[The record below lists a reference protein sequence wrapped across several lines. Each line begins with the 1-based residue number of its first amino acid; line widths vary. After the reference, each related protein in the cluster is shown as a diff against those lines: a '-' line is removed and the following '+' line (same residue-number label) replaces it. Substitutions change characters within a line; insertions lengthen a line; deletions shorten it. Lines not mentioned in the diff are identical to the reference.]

1 MNKSIKVYGI
11 KNCDTVK
18 KAIVYLNDCGI
29 DFQFIDFRQNPIS
42 QQVLKKMVDS
52 VGWELLI
59 NKRSTT
65 YRSLS
70 EEEKSNINYDLVL
83 KSSYID
89 KAPSTEFR
97 VRKLWLVLV
106 NSNMPNLL
114 MEQNRIL
121 NLVVTFLLI
130 LRFFSNFIHVDSFGF
145 FKKIF

>member
-18 KAIVYLNDCGI
+18 KALAYLNDCGI

-70 EEEKSNINYDLVL
+70 KEEKSNINCDLVL
-83 KSSYID
+83 SLPTLIKR
-89 KAPSTEFR
+89 P
-97 VRKLWLVLV
+97 VLV
-106 NSNMPNLL
+106 QGEKTMVGFS
-114 MEQNRIL
+114 EHQYAK
-121 NLVVTFLLI
+121 LVDGV
-130 LRFFSNFIHVDSFGF
+130 
-145 FKKIF
+145 K

>member
-1 MNKSIKVYGI
+1 MNKSIQVYGI

-18 KAIVYLNDCGI
+18 RAIVYLNDCSI

-42 QQVLKKMVDS
+42 QQVLKKMVES

-83 KSSYID
+83 SLPTLIKR
-89 KAPSTEFR
+89 P
-97 VRKLWLVLV
+97 VLV
-106 NSNMPNLL
+106 QGEKTMVGFS
-114 MEQNRIL
+114 EQQYAK
-121 NLVVTFLLI
+121 LVDREI
-130 LRFFSNFIHVDSFGF
+130 
-145 FKKIF
+145 

>member
-18 KAIVYLNDCGI
+18 KALVYLNERDI
-29 DFQFIDFRQNPIS
+29 DYEFVDFRQNPIS
-42 QQVLKKMVDS
+42 QQVLKKMVES

-83 KSSYID
+83 KLPTLI
-89 KAPSTEFR
+89 KRP
-97 VRKLWLVLV
+97 VLV
-106 NSNMPNLL
+106 QGEKTIIGFS
-114 MEQNRIL
+114 EQQYAK
-121 NLVVTFLLI
+121 
-130 LRFFSNFIHVDSFGF
+130 FIDGA
-145 FKKIF
+145 K

>member
-29 DFQFIDFRQNPIS
+29 DYQFVDFRHNPIS
-42 QQVLKKMVDS
+42 QQVLKKMVET

-70 EEEKSNINYDLVL
+70 EKEKSNIDYDLVL
-83 KSSYID
+83 SLPTLIKRPVLIQGENIMVCFNEQQYAKLID
-89 KAPSTEFR
+89 GAK
-97 VRKLWLVLV
+97 
-106 NSNMPNLL
+106 
-114 MEQNRIL
+114 
-121 NLVVTFLLI
+121 
-130 LRFFSNFIHVDSFGF
+130 
-145 FKKIF
+145 

>member
-29 DFQFIDFRQNPIS
+29 NYQFIDFRQNPIS
-42 QQVLKKMVDS
+42 QQLLKKIVKS

-83 KSSYID
+83 SFPTLIKRPVLIQDENIVVGFSEQQYAKLID
-89 KAPSTEFR
+89 GAK
-97 VRKLWLVLV
+97 
-106 NSNMPNLL
+106 
-114 MEQNRIL
+114 
-121 NLVVTFLLI
+121 
-130 LRFFSNFIHVDSFGF
+130 
-145 FKKIF
+145 

>member
-29 DFQFIDFRQNPIS
+29 DYQFIDFRHNPIS

-83 KSSYID
+83 KLPTLI
-89 KAPSTEFR
+89 KRP
-97 VRKLWLVLV
+97 VLV
-106 NSNMPNLL
+106 QGEKTIIGFS
-114 MEQNRIL
+114 EQQYAKLIDGL
-121 NLVVTFLLI
+121 N
-130 LRFFSNFIHVDSFGF
+130 
-145 FKKIF
+145 

>member
-1 MNKSIKVYGI
+1 MNRSIKVYGI

-29 DFQFIDFRQNPIS
+29 DFEFIDFRQNPIS

-83 KSSYID
+83 SLPTLIKRPILIQGENIMVGFDKIQYDKFID
-89 KAPSTEFR
+89 G
-97 VRKLWLVLV
+97 
-106 NSNMPNLL
+106 
-114 MEQNRIL
+114 I
-121 NLVVTFLLI
+121 I
-130 LRFFSNFIHVDSFGF
+130 
-145 FKKIF
+145 

>member
-1 MNKSIKVYGI
+1 MNKSIQVYGI

-29 DFQFIDFRQNPIS
+29 DYQFIDFRQNPIS
-42 QQVLKKMVDS
+42 QQLLKKMVES

-83 KSSYID
+83 KLPTLIKRPVLIQGEKTIIGFSEQQYAKLID
-89 KAPSTEFR
+89 GLK
-97 VRKLWLVLV
+97 
-106 NSNMPNLL
+106 
-114 MEQNRIL
+114 
-121 NLVVTFLLI
+121 
-130 LRFFSNFIHVDSFGF
+130 
-145 FKKIF
+145 